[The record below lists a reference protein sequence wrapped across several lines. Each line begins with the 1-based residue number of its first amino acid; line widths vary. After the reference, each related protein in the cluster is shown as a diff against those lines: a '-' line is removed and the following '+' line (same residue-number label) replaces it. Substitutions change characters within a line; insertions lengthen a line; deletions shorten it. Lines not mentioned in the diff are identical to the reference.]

1 MITKKLYQINIEKYK
16 PGKIGKYFISS
27 KAGNFSRASAY
38 FDKKEK
44 ERLEKLDINEFNS
57 ECKKMIDDNI
67 KKIKE
72 DKLPGGLSD
81 NFTLEDLSKKHNV
94 SIDYLKKQLEL
105 GIKVES
111 EHTSDKEVQ
120 REIAMDHLSEK
131 PNYYEK
137 LKLVEKKTMKVSEVI
152 KLIEAKTGKKVLF
165 ESNDFI
171 QYCKAYHVAATKSDL
186 EELGKNVSRDKFKKY
201 FSIPKDAD
209 EDPDYKRDK
218 NFDAKKIEQ
227 LKENVT
233 NEQKMSLPENIRK
246 CIPTVVYP
254 SLEKI
259 EKKDGSFVLTI
270 KKGKSIGYTLFYKL
284 LKSKIIFFMAS
295 TMQGQTQIII
305 PEV

>member
-1 MITKKLYQINIEKYK
+1 M
-16 PGKIGKYFISS
+16 
-27 KAGNFSRASAY
+27 
-38 FDKKEK
+38 
-44 ERLEKLDINEFNS
+44 
-57 ECKKMIDDNI
+57 
-67 KKIKE
+67 
-72 DKLPGGLSD
+72 
-81 NFTLEDLSKKHNV
+81 
-94 SIDYLKKQLEL
+94 YLLIILKQLEL

-111 EHTSDKEVQ
+111 EHTIDKEIQ
-120 REIAMDHLSEK
+120 IEIAMDHLSEK

-137 LKLVEKKTMKVSEVI
+137 LKLVEKKTKKTMKVSEIV
-152 KLIEAKTGKKVLF
+152 KLIESKTGKKVNFLK
-165 ESNDFI
+165 EDDFM
-171 QYCKAYHVAATKSDL
+171 QLCKAYKVMPSFFDL

-201 FSIPKDAD
+201 FNIPKDAD
-209 EDPDYKRDK
+209 EDPNYKRDK
-218 NFDAKKIEQ
+218 NFDIKKLST
-227 LKENVT
+227 LKENIT
-233 NEQKMSLPENIRK
+233 NEQRMSLPENIKK